1 MKWAWAC
8 NTLLLC
14 SLVHSSNH
22 TSIHTTSHLHISHMR
37 QSHFEFNFLGTHTIS
52 LGRFTLYLF
61 YYYLHSVKRL
71 LLAFCLH
78 LTIALMSL
86 SLSIATEHF
95 DILFESVGFF
105 LSFFFSFLI
114 FTCVFMYMTWS
125 SSCCGSVCNFP
136 LHLSP
141 SISSSF
147 SLSLSLLLVH
157 FLQYFVCN
165 KNLIATTTATTT
177 LCAAYTHTRTHT
189 LHTQQQR
196 QSLSTLYGAPMFRQ
210 RPRFLHGPDHDHA

>member
-8 NTLLLC
+8 HTLFLC
-14 SLVHSSNH
+14 SLVHSSNT
-22 TSIHTTSHLHISHMR
+22 TSIHTTSHLHISHIR

-71 LLAFCLH
+71 LLGFCLH
-78 LTIALMSL
+78 FTIALMSL

-95 DILFESVGFF
+95 DILFEFVGFF

-141 SISSSF
+141 SISSS
-147 SLSLSLLLVH
+147 LSLFLYFLCIFYNISCVIKTSLQRQRQQQH
-157 FLQYFVCN
+157 S
-165 KNLIATTTATTT
+165 ARPT
-177 LCAAYTHTRTHT
+177 LTHAHT
-189 LHTQQQR
+189 LHTKQQR

>member
-22 TSIHTTSHLHISHMR
+22 TSIRTTSHLHISHMR

-78 LTIALMSL
+78 FTIALMSL

-95 DILFESVGFF
+95 DILFEFVGFF
-105 LSFFFSFLI
+105 QSFFFPFWYLLVYLCIWLDRRLVVALCVIFHYTFLLL
-114 FTCVFMYMTWS
+114 F
-125 SSCCGSVCNFP
+125 
-136 LHLSP
+136 LL
-141 SISSSF
+141 
-147 SLSLSLLLVH
+147 LSLSL
-157 FLQYFVCN
+157 FLYFLCIFYNISCVI
-165 KNLIATTTATTT
+165 KTSLQRQRQQQHSARST
-177 LCAAYTHTRTHT
+177 LTHAHT